1 MFRYNQWAVDEIIQ
15 MLMCY
20 AVTSMQCMSALVFA
34 LGETASEFDRASGS
48 SLAHLSA
55 KKWLYHTPLA
65 GRPWATWS
73 KPKDLR
79 RCQPYSNWSQHYV
92 QYHNPWWLPIVINHK
107 VYTAVPPCDAEWN
120 AAWPCNS
127 HVIYCNIMRV
137 AAKRNNYC
145 NAVLVLNKRTSTALM
160 VECCRVLAR
169 KNIKDHDTK
178 IYTEPMSSAQLSLV
192 QKAFNNLI

>member
-1 MFRYNQWAVDEIIQ
+1 MDCGCAGRLISPSHRFAKVYIGWTQTKQARTADTSTHALGWWIPLIQQSGGAYSHRSSCIVYRYNQWAVDEIIQ

-34 LGETASEFDRASGS
+34 LGETASGFDRASCS

-55 KKWLYHTPLA
+55 KKCLYHTPLA

-73 KPKDLR
+73 KSKDLR

-107 VYTAVPPCDAEWN
+107 VYTAVPPCD
-120 AAWPCNS
+120 S
-127 HVIYCNIMRV
+127 
-137 AAKRNNYC
+137 
-145 NAVLVLNKRTSTALM
+145 
-160 VECCRVLAR
+160 
-169 KNIKDHDTK
+169 
-178 IYTEPMSSAQLSLV
+178 
-192 QKAFNNLI
+192 